1 MFTYIEFDGHDAY
14 DDDNG
19 NCHNDD
25 DDAVQGQMMGGPG
38 MQGMVRPGQ

>member
-1 MFTYIEFDGHDAY
+1 MLISHLDIHVHLYEFDGH
-14 DDDNG
+14 
-19 NCHNDD
+19 D